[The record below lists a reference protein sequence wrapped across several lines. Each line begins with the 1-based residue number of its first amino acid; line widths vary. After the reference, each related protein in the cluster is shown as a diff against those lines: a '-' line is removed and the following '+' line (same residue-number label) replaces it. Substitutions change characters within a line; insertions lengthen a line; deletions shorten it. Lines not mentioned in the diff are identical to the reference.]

1 MLCGPAHLCSS
12 PFAPFLGVFIK
23 LSLPL
28 VCCLVIYPYGFTL
41 TGLWTNWGQENSFII
56 SVSSVAQWCLTLC
69 YPMDCSMPG
78 FSVYHQLPE
87 LAQTHVHRV
96 SDAIQPSHPL
106 LPLLLLPSI
115 FPSTRVFSS
124 ESVPYTQIMFVVVA
138 QSLTHV
144 ELLMTPWTAAHQ
156 ASLSF
161 TISHS

>member
-1 MLCGPAHLCSS
+1 MCCNPWGCKELDTTEQLNWTECKTESGPWYPSSILCGPAHLCSS

-28 VCCLVIYPYGFTL
+28 VCCLIIYPYGFTL

-87 LAQTHVHRV
+87 LAQTHVHWV
-96 SDAIQPSHPL
+96 SDAIQPWTLGKNNVISFNYSQH
-106 LPLLLLPSI
+106 
-115 FPSTRVFSS
+115 
-124 ESVPYTQIMFVVVA
+124 VVV
-138 QSLTHV
+138 V
-144 ELLMTPWTAAHQ
+144 
-156 ASLSF
+156 
-161 TISHS
+161 I